1 MGKSFAKQDLSST
14 QIDRHIGERIRRRR
28 TLLGLT
34 QEQLAD
40 ALGISYQQVQKYETG
55 ANRVTAGRL
64 FQIGQSLQCDV
75 AFFYQDLAETPAD
88 PAQATQGGVDVSS
101 RAVIELVR
109 NFQAIESEALRS
121 SLLNLAR
128 NIASEQRGETRSLDL
143 DDAGE
148 VAISRGHGGPNG
160 SHGVEEH
167 SANGAN

>member
-1 MGKSFAKQDLSST
+1 MGQKITAQSLSST
-14 QIDRHIGERIRRRR
+14 QIDRHIGDRVRRRR

-64 FQIGQSLQCDV
+64 YQIALCLQCDV
-75 AFFYQDLAETPAD
+75 AFFYDEL
-88 PAQATQGGVDVSS
+88 GGFSRTDRDDDVALLNVSS

-109 NFQAIESEALRS
+109 AFQSIESDSLRA

-128 NIASEQRGETRSLDL
+128 NIAAEPQAPSPSEDHDIPIAPTNGNGRQGEAR
-143 DDAGE
+143 
-148 VAISRGHGGPNG
+148 N
-160 SHGVEEH
+160 
-167 SANGAN
+167 ANGRNTTN